1 MSSRSRRN
9 RNINYDS
16 EEEEA
21 GPSKRTRGRQNN
33 TETSRP
39 VKRSRREPVE
49 SSDSSDSSQEELNIQ
64 SSSLADKTVKKMSTE
79 ELDRKVK
86 EVVRL
91 ALACEL
97 RKVPLRREEVVRKV
111 LADHSRAFP
120 VVLSKAREK
129 LSDIF
134 GMDLVEMPTKEKPTS
149 ARRRVTKKENA
160 SAKSFMLRN
169 TLPKKLREV
178 NLINWDKNQELEK
191 MGLLTVIL
199 SLIHVNGRILS
210 DDQLNHY
217 FRRLRLG
224 DEPLNTT
231 KLIATFIK
239 QGYLNK
245 QKVTAIENSR
255 TSEKDPVEYRWGP
268 RAKIEFSESS
278 ICDFIKGVYG
288 DDALPD
294 LPKQIE
300 RASGLEFKM

>member
-1 MSSRSRRN
+1 MSSSRRN

-16 EEEEA
+16 EEEDA
-21 GPSKRTRGRQNN
+21 GPSKRTRRRQNN
-33 TETSRP
+33 IETSRP

-49 SSDSSDSSQEELNIQ
+49 SSSSSDSSQEELNVQ
-64 SSSLADKTVKKMSTE
+64 SSSLADKTIKKMST
-79 ELDRKVK
+79 

-97 RKVPLRREEVVRKV
+97 RKVPLRREEVVRKGMYLCV
-111 LADHSRAFP
+111 LVDHSRAFP
-120 VVLSKAREK
+120 VVLLKAQEK
-129 LSDIF
+129 LRDIF
-134 GMDLVEMPTKEKPTS
+134 GMDLEELPTKEKSTV
-149 ARRRVTKKENA
+149 ARRRVIKKENA

-169 TLPKKLREV
+169 ILPKKLREI
-178 NLINWDKNQELEK
+178 NLIQWDKNQELEK

-199 SLIHVNGRILS
+199 SLIHVNGRTLS
-210 DDQLNHY
+210 DDQLDHY

-224 DEPLNTT
+224 NEPFDTT

-245 QKVTAIENSR
+245 QKVSAIENSR

-278 ICDFIKGVYG
+278 ICDFIKGIYG